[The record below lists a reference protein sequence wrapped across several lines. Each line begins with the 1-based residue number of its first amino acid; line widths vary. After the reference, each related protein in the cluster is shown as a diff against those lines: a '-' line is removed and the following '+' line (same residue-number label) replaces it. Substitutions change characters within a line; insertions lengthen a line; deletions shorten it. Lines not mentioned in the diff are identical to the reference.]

1 MEVGERKIKG
11 DPLIM
16 MNELD
21 QLVYGGK
28 KVTRADL
35 EASDKD
41 DVDDDESDGDNNMEV
56 NEEDDEEIDS
66 DEYG

>member
-1 MEVGERKIKG
+1 M
-11 DPLIM
+11 M

-21 QLVYGGK
+21 ALVYGGK

-35 EASDKD
+35 EASGS
-41 DVDDDESDGDNNMEV
+41 DDENAKVDVEGDFDE
-56 NEEDDEEIDS
+56 DEEIDS

>member
-11 DPLIM
+11 DPLMM

-35 EASDKD
+35 EASDKE
-41 DVDDDESDGDNNMEV
+41 DVDDNESDGDYDMEV
-56 NEEDDEEIDS
+56 NEENDEEIDS